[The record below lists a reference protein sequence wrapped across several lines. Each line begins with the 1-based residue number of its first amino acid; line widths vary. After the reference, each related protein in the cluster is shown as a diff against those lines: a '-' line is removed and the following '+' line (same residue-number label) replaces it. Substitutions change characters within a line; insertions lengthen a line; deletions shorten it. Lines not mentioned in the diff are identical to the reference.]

1 MMSRFLFITVWL
13 LLWCQGFC
21 SLQHDYFYDVKV
33 SVHYSMVTFMMSR
46 YLLITV
52 CSVLWCQ
59 GFCSL
64 QHGYFYDVKVSVHYS
79 MVTFMKSRFLFITVW
94 LPLEE
99 MEQRPRSCQVS
110 LRRHRTGTTWTYD
123 RDSHRRVRRCLSESF
138 PQVGLFQ
145 CYYGWPTHH
154 YECIR
159 HSPITLQSCRL
170 VHVLQ
175 NSLVWNYCLYW
186 MNLMVPWTNNAFIL
200 YLLYWTL
207 DVLNIFLCSHEVSI
221 HQE

>member
-1 MMSRFLFITVWL
+1 MSRFLFITAWL
-13 LLWCQGFC
+13 L
-21 SLQHDYFYDVKV
+21 
-33 SVHYSMVTFMMSR
+33 
-46 YLLITV
+46 
-52 CSVLWCQ
+52 LWCQ

-79 MVTFMKSRFLFITVW
+79 MITFMMSRFLFMTAW
-94 LPLEE
+94 LLLWCQGFCSLQHGCHWRRRNSIQGRVRSPYGDT
-99 MEQRPRSCQVS
+99 EQE
-110 LRRHRTGTTWTYD
+110 RRGRTTGIHAD
-123 RDSHRRVRRCLSESF
+123 ASGDACRNHSHRFVCLCVIMGYLVGII
-138 PQVGLFQ
+138 PTGLFVSALLQ
-145 CYYGWPTHH
+145 VTNSSLWMYG
-154 YECIR
+154 IR

-200 YLLYWTL
+200 YLLYCNF